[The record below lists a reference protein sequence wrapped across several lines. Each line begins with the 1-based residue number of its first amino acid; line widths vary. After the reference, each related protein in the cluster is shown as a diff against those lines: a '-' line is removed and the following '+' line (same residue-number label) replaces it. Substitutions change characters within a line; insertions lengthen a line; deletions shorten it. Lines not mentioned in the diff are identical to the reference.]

1 MDETVDR
8 FRDRVTSHAEGTPYV
23 VSPTPEGFDV
33 ALDVVDARWYQLY
46 AKAGLERTFVH
57 HVQMAGDRDFTI
69 TDDSHTLEWEAGHP
83 RLGALL
89 ERFVGRRYDIG
100 FQKTI
105 AITEDARIDTVV
117 DYSFSSEE
125 GRKLVKKA
133 AKELGLR
140 EHLPASAKVGLW
152 FAIAVLVA
160 MAVLFPIAFAMGW
173 MDS

>member
-8 FRDRVTSHAEGTPYV
+8 FRDRVASHAEGTPYV

-33 ALDVVDARWYQLY
+33 ALDIVDARWYQLY

-57 HVQMAGDRDFTI
+57 HVTMAGGRDFTI

-83 RLGALL
+83 RLGARV
-89 ERFVGRRYDIG
+89 ERFVGRRYDLG
-100 FQKTI
+100 FRKTI
-105 AITEDARIDTVV
+105 AVTEDARIDTVV
-117 DYSFSSEE
+117 DYAFSSEE
-125 GRKLVKKA
+125 GRKLVKGA

-140 EHLPASAKVGLW
+140 EHLPASAKAGLW
-152 FAIAVLVA
+152 IAVAVLVA